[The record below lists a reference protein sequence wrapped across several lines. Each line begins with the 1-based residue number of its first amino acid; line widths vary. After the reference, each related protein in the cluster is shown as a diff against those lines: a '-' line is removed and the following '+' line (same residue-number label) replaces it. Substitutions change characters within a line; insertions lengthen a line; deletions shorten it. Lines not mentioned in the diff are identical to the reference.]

1 MVSDKRAST
10 EDQSILEE
18 AYKRD
23 PKPDK
28 AARQELV
35 KQVALGEKEVQVGN
49 CVQYQQV
56 DRMVVTNAHPPK
68 IWFQNRR
75 QSSRRKAR
83 PLLPHEVAQ
92 YQASRAGAAPSY
104 SAPFNP
110 PNFGSDDSNATIPDE
125 TLSENQHHSTPP
137 PPSSLPRAPPGADF
151 HDGYDA
157 QRAPEAE
164 TPTAGYSA
172 LAAYQALQSGT
183 SGRHSLPATANY
195 GYLANKRRASS
206 FRDDP
211 EPNEYL
217 PGSERVAGA
226 DSDRPLKK
234 SSSFVRLSM
243 TSEGAAKIITKDSPS
258 PSPPR
263 PSQQLRQS
271 FNSSHGPGVPSL
283 DLARVSRDIGNP
295 LRRSAS
301 GRSHDSRAWE
311 FWCDKDARNDQE
323 EQAEK
328 DASGSAAD
336 AIGLMRANSGRRVL
350 GSLPAK
356 RNATVMRQSSAKRT
370 KLDHPRPSLHRSN
383 TSAGRLQHGVETVP
397 KSALKLKYSESGA
410 SIYIPGN
417 ESDKENWSP
426 ERNVL
431 PSSQPVMGSSSGK
444 LRRTALGES
453 RANPGKVPRTGKRPP
468 QTPRPRAAAEKVTDP
483 DQDPE
488 LAAFMRDRKSSSIS
502 GEEELDCVQGLLSLS
517 QGRWP

>member
-1 MVSDKRAST
+1 
-10 EDQSILEE
+10 
-18 AYKRD
+18 
-23 PKPDK
+23 
-28 AARQELV
+28 V
-35 KQVALGEKEVQVGN
+35 KQVALGEKEVQVRIY
-49 CVQYQQV
+49 VQYQLV
-56 DRMVVTNAHPPK
+56 DRVVVTNAHRPK

-104 SAPFNP
+104 NAPFNP

-151 HDGYDA
+151 HDGDDA
-157 QRAPEAE
+157 QRVPEAE
-164 TPTAGYSA
+164 TPSVGYSA

-206 FRDDP
+206 FREDR
-211 EPNEYL
+211 EQNEYL
-217 PGSERVAGA
+217 PASERAPGVE
-226 DSDRPLKK
+226 SDRPLKK

-263 PSQQLRQS
+263 ASQQLRQS
-271 FNSSHGPGVPSL
+271 FNSSLGPGVPSL
-283 DLARVSRDIGNP
+283 DLARARDSGNP

-356 RNATVMRQSSAKRT
+356 RNATVMKQSSAKRT
-370 KLDHPRPSLHRSN
+370 KLDHPRPTLHRSN
-383 TSAGRLQHGVETVP
+383 TSSGRLQHGVETVQ

-444 LRRTALGES
+444 SRRTALGES
-453 RANPGKVPRTGKRPP
+453 RAAGITGKASRIGKRPP
-468 QTPRPRAAAEKVTDP
+468 QTPRPRAATEKLTDP
-483 DQDPE
+483 DKDPE